1 MVCLVKFIAKAI
13 NGLKTR
19 TKLQALGQ
27 TKMTLDVIYATYF
40 FSINA
45 FLDAT
50 PPEKAHRLAWRYW
63 VIPSIDTNFNLTA
76 KQRAKDILQRV
87 KKNKIVVAEDK
98 TWIREELKPYFEK
111 SLKDQLNK
119 SINELEKIDLLKV
132 KDNIKRYEKDKEMHY
147 K

>member
-1 MVCLVKFIAKAI
+1 M

-19 TKLQALGQ
+19 TKLQALSQ

-45 FLDAT
+45 FLDIT

-63 VIPSIDTNFNLTA
+63 VIPSIDSQFNSAA
-76 KQRAKDILQRV
+76 KQRAKDVLLRY

-98 TWIREELKPYFEK
+98 EWIAKELKPYFEK

-119 SINELEKIDLLKV
+119 SIDELEKIDLLKV
-132 KDNIKRYEKDKEMHY
+132 KENIKRYEKDKEMHY